1 MRPADRTRDD
11 QGTILFLT
19 IGLSVV
25 LMLLVAVV
33 IDVSKVV
40 LAKRALAASADGAA
54 VAAAQ
59 QADRRSIVENGLG
72 ERIPLDPA
80 GVADV
85 VEQYEDEARGEQP
98 GLDLAGDVD
107 PNDPGTA
114 VVQARRK
121 VSLPFVGWLGVGQV
135 DLRATAR
142 AQSPVT
148 P

>member
-1 MRPADRTRDD
+1 MRRRDD
-11 QGTILFLT
+11 EGTILLLT

-59 QADRRSIVENGLG
+59 QADRRSIVANGLG
-72 ERIPLDPA
+72 ERIPLDPGA
-80 GVADV
+80 VADV
-85 VEQYEDEARGEQP
+85 VAQYEEEARGEQP
-98 GLDLAGDVD
+98 GLELAGDVD
-107 PNDPGTA
+107 PADAGTA

-121 VSLPFVGWLGVGQV
+121 VTLPFVGWLGVADV

-142 AQSPVT
+142 AQSPVV